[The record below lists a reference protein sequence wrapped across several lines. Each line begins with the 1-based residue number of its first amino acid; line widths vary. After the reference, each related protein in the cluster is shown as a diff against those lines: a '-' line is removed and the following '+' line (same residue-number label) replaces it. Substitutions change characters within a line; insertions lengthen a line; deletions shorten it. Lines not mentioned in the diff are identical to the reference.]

1 MRAVDEVHLS
11 EDRVAGERSED
22 LRAEGRLLADLD
34 AAVAHDVEVH
44 GAIVL
49 AEDVVALQQAVDARE
64 LGEVKELLVF
74 HVMEDVELP
83 QLRGDGDQ
91 VVALLRVAG
100 DLLGDLT
107 DLFAR
112 VELEEA
118 LLAELQALGALLQ
131 LLHSLLDARV
141 EVLRLEVL
149 DALEGVDHAAHR
161 LGDVALLSGRQEKRV
176 DEFVERA
183 VEVFQLELDAP
194 GDLGQSFVE
203 RVELA
208 RFLDLFMRRVP
219 LPLGIV
225 ETAEDLEGTVIVRRL
240 QLRDLEQLDGLR
252 RLVLGHVVLRQADV
266 LGRVDLVLRALGVD
280 LELQIGEARLLGLFL
295 EVAHAR
301 QVDAQR
307 HRARLELLGH
317 LVQVDGLV
325 VHSLIGVALGQ
336 GEEVV
341 GIDGDAVLG
350 RERAK
355 ARARRRRDGLL
366 GHGLGHY
373 MNVLLV
379 WLWLAFQPAL
389 PGYEFAFPRDHGTH
403 EEYKTEW
410 WYYTG
415 HLVADDG
422 HRYGFELTF
431 FRVGVDRSPLAV
443 GRWALRDLSLAHFAV
458 SDISGKDFRY
468 DEKLNRSSPFTAN
481 AAEGKLDVF
490 NEGGS
495 ARTRPDGSW
504 RLVAANGRDSIDL
517 VLTAR
522 KPPAIHGENGVSV
535 KAEGLGY
542 ASHYYSMTR
551 LEVRG
556 RVDGRPC
563 RGLAWMDHEFGSSQ
577 LRENQQGWDWFSIQL
592 DNDTELMLYQM
603 RRKDGTP
610 DVTSSGSLWCCS
622 RCCGTRNSSRAAR
635 RTSRTGKGRWR
646 SAADPAASGRAVR
659 ATSR

>member
-1 MRAVDEVHLS
+1 
-11 EDRVAGERSED
+11 
-22 LRAEGRLLADLD
+22 
-34 AAVAHDVEVH
+34 
-44 GAIVL
+44 
-49 AEDVVALQQAVDARE
+49 
-64 LGEVKELLVF
+64 
-74 HVMEDVELP
+74 
-83 QLRGDGDQ
+83 
-91 VVALLRVAG
+91 
-100 DLLGDLT
+100 
-107 DLFAR
+107 
-112 VELEEA
+112 
-118 LLAELQALGALLQ
+118 
-131 LLHSLLDARV
+131 
-141 EVLRLEVL
+141 
-149 DALEGVDHAAHR
+149 
-161 LGDVALLSGRQEKRV
+161 
-176 DEFVERA
+176 
-183 VEVFQLELDAP
+183 
-194 GDLGQSFVE
+194 
-203 RVELA
+203 
-208 RFLDLFMRRVP
+208 
-219 LPLGIV
+219 
-225 ETAEDLEGTVIVRRL
+225 
-240 QLRDLEQLDGLR
+240 
-252 RLVLGHVVLRQADV
+252 
-266 LGRVDLVLRALGVD
+266 
-280 LELQIGEARLLGLFL
+280 
-295 EVAHAR
+295 
-301 QVDAQR
+301 
-307 HRARLELLGH
+307 
-317 LVQVDGLV
+317 
-325 VHSLIGVALGQ
+325 
-336 GEEVV
+336 
-341 GIDGDAVLG
+341 
-350 RERAK
+350 
-355 ARARRRRDGLL
+355 
-366 GHGLGHY
+366 

-490 NEGGS
+490 NEGWS
-495 ARTRPDGSW
+495 ARTMPDGSW

-592 DNDTELMLYQM
+592 DNDSELMLYQI
-603 RRKDGTP
+603 RRGDGTADP
-610 DVTSSGSLWCCS
+610 ASSGSLVTSDGEVIHLRRDDMRITTAGMWKS
-622 RCCGTRNSSRAAR
+622 PHSGATYPVGWRVAVPKFGIDLTLQPLLRDQELVTRSSTRITYWEGAV
-635 RTSRTGKGRWR
+635 
-646 SAADPAASGRAVR
+646 DVSGRAGNVGARGEGYVEMTGYDR
-659 ATSR
+659 AFKAP